1 MKTDLELI
9 PINRVR
15 ARRLLF
21 YLGSMANRGRNILFL
36 LIGNIVAW
44 GLLFSLF
51 DGKSLAEGQY
61 LAFIT
66 ATTIGYGDLS
76 PETWGARWVAV
87 AVGLNGLLLTGVCV
101 ALTVKALELAFREEL
116 EDMEAKGEAERE
128 PDDT

>member
-36 LIGNIVAW
+36 LIGNIVAC